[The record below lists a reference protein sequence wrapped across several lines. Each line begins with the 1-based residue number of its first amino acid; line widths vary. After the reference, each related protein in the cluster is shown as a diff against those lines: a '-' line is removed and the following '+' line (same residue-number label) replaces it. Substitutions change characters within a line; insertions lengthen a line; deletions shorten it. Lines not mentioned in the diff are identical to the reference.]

1 MEIASAAVPSD
12 GRDVKNEAGPSDSS
26 STTASS
32 SSGNPD
38 LIEKDGASSSP
49 PSMSVVAAAAARY
62 DDDEDEEDVCRIC
75 RNPGDAENPLRY
87 PCACSGS
94 IKFVHQD
101 CLLQWLNHS
110 NARQCEVCKHPFS
123 FSPVYAENAPARLP
137 FREFIM
143 GMAMKACHVMQFFL
157 RLSFV
162 LSVWLLI
169 IPFITF
175 WIWRLAFLRSFG
187 EAQRLFLSHI
197 STTVILTD
205 CLHGF
210 LLSASIVFI
219 FLGATSLRD
228 YFRHLREIG
237 GQEVDREEEADRNGA
252 RVPRRPL
259 VQGNRNFAGEPNV
272 EDVGGAQGIAGAGQ
286 IIRRNAENVAARWEM
301 QAARLEAHVE
311 QMFDGLEDADGAEDV
326 PFDEL
331 VGMQGPVFH
340 LVENAFTVLA
350 SNMIFLGVVI
360 FVPFS
365 LGRVILHY
373 ISWLFSSASGPVL
386 SFILPLTESD
396 LSLANITLKNALTAV
411 TNLTSEAQDGGILDP
426 VVHALEVNASAAN
439 EAASNISSSVSADLL
454 KGAGISTSRL
464 SDVTTLA
471 VGYMLIF
478 FLVFLYLGVVALI
491 RYTKGEPLTLG
502 RFYGIA
508 SIAET
513 IPSLFRQ
520 FLAAM
525 KHLMTMIKVAFLLV
539 IELGVF
545 PLMCG
550 WWLDIC
556 TLRMFGKSMS
566 DRIQFFSASPLA
578 SSLVHW
584 VVGIV
589 YMLQISIF
597 VSLLR
602 GVLRHGVLYFLRD
615 PADPNY
621 NPFRDLIDD
630 PVHKHGR
637 RVLLSVAVY
646 GSLIVML
653 VFLPVKLAM
662 RMAPSIFPLD
672 ISVSDPFTEIPAD
685 MLLFQ
690 ICIPFAVEHF
700 KLRTTIKSLLC
711 YWFTAV
717 GWALG
722 LTDYLLPRPDE
733 NGGQGNAEPGRQDQL
748 QAGAQ
753 DRALAVPGVD
763 DHPNRGIPGAG
774 NLNTVDEDD
783 SEDHSDSGRYGF
795 VGSIVLLL
803 VVAWMTLLLFN
814 SAVIVVPVALGRALF
829 NAIPLLPT
837 THGIKCNDLYAFVIG
852 SYAIWTALAGVR
864 YCLEHVRTKRAA
876 VLFNQVR
883 KWCGII
889 LKSSALLSIWI
900 FIIPVMIG
908 LLFELLVI
916 VPMRVPVDESPVFL
930 LYQDWALGLI
940 FLKIWTRLVMLDHM
954 MPLVDESWRIK
965 FERVRED
972 GFSRLQ
978 GLWVLREI
986 VFPIVMKLL
995 TALCVPYVLARG
1007 VFPVLGYPLVV
1018 NSAVYRFS
1026 WLGCL
1031 CLSVLCFCAKRF
1043 HVWFTN
1049 LHNSIRDDRY
1059 LIGRRLH
1066 NFGEDAVGASEDE
1079 NDDCAGSS
1087 NQEGQQRPDVLLGGG
1102 GNEREEGGE
1111 VGLRLRNSDIVM
1123 DNNPWP
1129 RKRSFP
1135 QRTINVTAN
1144 NFGSPV
1150 PIVHHEEARNIPAK
1164 SGAEPSRIVRNLN
1177 EKLASVLLDDHLTKT
1192 EHDIP
1197 SAELE
1202 KAEEDVF
1209 MQRQVA
1215 HHEPALKQF
1224 TRPLSSIPEEL
1235 EVKMYSESIR
1245 DKSSTGFKELEN
1257 ELRDLAIDN
1266 TNLSRTLMVK
1276 EKLIDDLYK
1285 QASQTSAEFH
1295 ALMSRLD
1302 STEKENAFLKYE
1314 FHMLEKEID
1323 VRNEELAYSRQ
1334 HADASRRQHLE
1345 SVKTIAKLEAECQ
1358 RRQKRDP
1365 FPATATLKPS
1375 HEIPEKNINFL
1386 LDKLVATEE
1395 ENRSLKDTLMR
1406 KNAELQSSRIMF
1418 SRTASRLSQ
1427 VEAQLAAE
1435 LPGGGVKSM
1444 ELVKYIY
1451 PIPGSEFGSDDG
1463 VSSSSGSWATAL
1475 LSELESFRDGKVI
1488 KSLRNDHKPIE
1499 SLEMCL
1505 MDDFVEMEKFAVVST
1520 TGDDDDQEF
1529 DWLQVVL
1536 KALNK
1541 QHRVSKRSMPELLED
1556 INIALGYNNHLSTH
1570 CGQPSLSKSMC
1581 KIVDLVERFK
1591 IPVALTSKPEDQD
1604 SKELSSSLVVAEPS
1618 DVMQKFLH
1626 ACNSLM
1632 DGKTSVEKFT
1642 EELSSALE
1650 FILSNHNMFGENERL
1665 KETEARLKVASEKT
1679 ESLTIQLQESEQNI
1693 RNIKAEME
1701 TLREY
1706 KYMVEDQMENQISIN
1721 EELDTQLS
1729 VAKAQL
1735 NEVMQKY
1742 SCLEVELEDK
1752 HDCCEELEST
1762 CLDLQLQLEGVTCIE
1777 TTIETTNNGMNGE
1790 GKQSSQNE
1798 LEISAASVKLAEC
1811 QETILSLGKQ
1821 LKALASPSEAALF
1834 DKVFN
1839 AGNAANIVATTTTN
1853 NNNRNLFRRFS
1864 LRDQMLA
1871 EDKSKA
1877 IILYSPKEE
1886 DALIES
1892 PNQHNDYGGGRTP
1905 EGDGG
1910 KTADTSTAM
1919 AIVPGKKSA
1928 GFEFLRRLLMR
1939 RKKGVS
1945 KKSQPMV
1952 KA

>member
-259 VQGNRNFAGEPNV
+259 VQGNRNFAAEPNV

-539 IELGVF
+539 
-545 PLMCG
+545 
-550 WWLDIC
+550 
-556 TLRMFGKSMS
+556 
-566 DRIQFFSASPLA
+566 
-578 SSLVHW
+578 
-584 VVGIV
+584 
-589 YMLQISIF
+589 
-597 VSLLR
+597 
-602 GVLRHGVLYFLRD
+602 LRHGVLYFLRD

-637 RVLLSVAVY
+637 RVLLSVAV
-646 GSLIVML
+646 
-653 VFLPVKLAM
+653 
-662 RMAPSIFPLD
+662 
-672 ISVSDPFTEIPAD
+672 VSDPFTEIPAD

-748 QAGAQ
+748 QAGGQ

-883 KWCGII
+883 KWCGIV

-1079 NDDCAGSS
+1079 NEDGAGSS

-1192 EHDIP
+1192 EHEVS

-1235 EVKMYSESIR
+1235 EVKIYSESIR

-1257 ELRDLAIDN
+1257 ELKDLAIDN

-1285 QASQTSAEFH
+1285 QTSQTSAEFH

-1358 RRQKRDP
+1358 RLQKRDP

-1386 LDKLVATEE
+1386 LDRLVATEE

-1604 SKELSSSLVVAEPS
+1604 SKEQSSSLVVAEPS

-1665 KETEARLKVASEKT
+1665 KETEARLKAASEKT
-1679 ESLTIQLQESEQNI
+1679 ESLTSQLQESEQNI

-1777 TTIETTNNGMNGE
+1777 TTNNGMNGE

-1839 AGNAANIVATTTTN
+1839 AGNAANIVATTT